1 MKTKQRFR
9 DLISKI
15 NWEAYFVEWGYN
27 RKFASIASVEGCDV
41 VRATWLTDFTPAER
55 AKASEAMQLLK
66 ETYRLLEQLDRDYEI
81 LTLHKHVQTLPSDI
95 QELVRMGSHPDP
107 YILILGASDSEIDL
121 LYDNNEVN
129 KKIVRSITYRLVEA
143 AIITVK
149 ESLGEDLNV
158 FSIDPISAN
167 KKLWNELAEQLNF
180 DEIHA
185 KVQDGKLEPSS
196 AQCAVIM

>member
-1 MKTKQRFR
+1 MITKHTFR

-27 RKFASIASVEGCDV
+27 RKFASIANVEGCDV
-41 VRATWLTDFTPAER
+41 VRATWLTDFTPTER

-81 LTLHKHVQTLPSDI
+81 LTICKQVQTLPADI
-95 QELVRMGSHPDP
+95 QELVSMEPHPNP
-107 YILILGASDSEIDL
+107 YTLIYGASDPEIDL
-121 LYDNNEVN
+121 LYANNETN
-129 KKIVRSITYRLVEA
+129 KKIVQTITYRMVEA

-149 ESLGEDLNV
+149 ESLDHHLNS
-158 FSIDPISAN
+158 FSIDPRAQNAS
-167 KKLWNELAEQLNF
+167 LWNELNQQLNF
-180 DEIHA
+180 KEINI
-185 KVQDGKLEPSS
+185 KIQEGRLEPSS